1 MLAITANR
9 IINQWSFIYH
19 LTLFSHYANSVTQTV
34 EAVVAAFLIY
44 AILLPEATLKNAT
57 VLAGII
63 ALVVMV
69 AVGLEP
75 NAT

>member
-1 MLAITANR
+1 VLA
-9 IINQWSFIYH
+9 
-19 LTLFSHYANSVTQTV
+19 LFLRRLLAFRFTSHYANSVTQTV
-34 EAVVAAFLIY
+34 DAVVAAFLIY